1 MPSKFGMRF
10 SLSLFV
16 RGDSHYTGARTVCW
30 CVRISS
36 LNFRVQIF
44 LEKISSQNFTEFPH
58 CPITSHHL
66 HQRWAGV
73 EGYPKQ
79 EIAQVR
85 QGSAHQVSQEGRMGL
100 CRHRQAARSAGEAAE
115 VKNRPSKRPS
125 KNTYKCVIPVPSAP
139 HEDANEVKML
149 SKAFQALTNKGHCS
163 GAKSQPSRGHC
174 RT

>member
-1 MPSKFGMRF
+1 MGECTPEVVYSRGQYFSRKRDLTKFHGISPS
-10 SLSLFV
+10 
-16 RGDSHYTGARTVCW
+16 SHH
-30 CVRISS
+30 
-36 LNFRVQIF
+36 L
-44 LEKISSQNFTEFPH
+44 
-58 CPITSHHL
+58 HHL

-100 CRHRQAARSAGEAAE
+100 CRHCQAVRSAAEAAE
-115 VKNRPSKRPS
+115 VKNRPRKTPS

-139 HEDANEVKML
+139 HEEASEAKTL
-149 SKAFQALTNKGHCS
+149 SKAFQALTGERHCS
-163 GAKSQPSRGHC
+163 GTKSQPSRGRC